1 MVRERFTPDRTCVTM
16 GEMGKSNAGEEIAM
30 EQIVIVAAGRTPIGT
45 FGGALKDVSARKL
58 AETVIRGVIAK
69 SSVDPSLIDEVILG
83 NCIQR
88 TDEANIARVAAL
100 DAGLGNRVTGFTVQR
115 QCASGMQAIVSG
127 AAQIL
132 LGDCEVVIAG
142 GVESMSNAPYVL
154 KNARWG
160 KRLTHGEMTDA
171 MWELLT
177 DPHFGILMGETAERL
192 AERYSISRAEQ
203 DEIALR
209 SQQNAVR
216 AIDSGLF
223 REEIIP
229 VAVTKRGAVTMVET
243 DEHPRRDVTL
253 EGLSKLKPS
262 FRENGTVTAGNS
274 SGLNDGASAV
284 VLMKESRARE
294 LGIAP
299 LGRIVS
305 YAWAGVEPDLMGY
318 GPVPAVKK
326 ALAKAGLT
334 LADID
339 LIEVNEAFAAQYLAV
354 EKLLELPRE
363 ITNVNGSGISLGH
376 PVGSTGCRIVV
387 TLLHE
392 MKRRQ
397 VKRGLATLCVG
408 GGMGMAMVVERD

>member
-1 MVRERFTPDRTCVTM
+1 MEHVV
-16 GEMGKSNAGEEIAM
+16 IA
-30 EQIVIVAAGRTPIGT
+30 AAGRTPIGS
-45 FGGALKDVSARKL
+45 FGGVLKDVSARKL
-58 AETVIRGVIAK
+58 AETVIRGVLEK
-69 SSVDPSLIDEVILG
+69 SGLEGGQIDEVILG

-88 TDEANIARVAAL
+88 SDEANIARVAAL
-100 DAGLGNRVTGFTVQR
+100 DAGLGKEVTGFTVQR
-115 QCASGMQAIVSG
+115 QCASGMQALAS
-127 AAQIL
+127 AASEIL
-132 LGDCEVVIAG
+132 LGDSEIVIAG

-177 DPHFGILMGETAERL
+177 DPHHQILMGETAERL
-192 AERYSISRAEQ
+192 VDRYGITREEQ

-209 SQQNAVR
+209 SQQNAIR

-223 REEIIP
+223 AEEIIGVP
-229 VAVTKRGAVTMVET
+229 VKKRGDEQVVTT
-243 DEHPRRDVTL
+243 DEFPRRDVSM
-253 EGLSKLKPS
+253 EGLAKLKPG
-262 FRENGTVTAGNS
+262 FRPNGTVTAGNA
-274 SGLNDGASAV
+274 SGLNDGASAA
-284 VLMKESRARE
+284 VLMSEGKARQ
-294 LGIAP
+294 LGIDP

-305 YAWAGVEPDLMGY
+305 WAWAGVEPDLMGY

-326 ALAKAGLT
+326 ALAKAGLS
-334 LADID
+334 LSDIE

-392 MKRRQ
+392 MRRRGL
-397 VKRGLATLCVG
+397 KRGLAALCVG
-408 GGMGMAMVVERD
+408 GGMGMAMVVERP

>member
-1 MVRERFTPDRTCVTM
+1 
-16 GEMGKSNAGEEIAM
+16 M
-30 EQIVIVAAGRTPIGT
+30 EQVVIAAAGRTPIGT
-45 FGGALKDVSARKL
+45 FGGVLKDVSARKL
-58 AETVIRGVIAK
+58 GETVIRGVMAR
-69 SSVDPSLIDEVILG
+69 SGLEASLIDEVILG

-88 TDEANIARVAAL
+88 TDEPNIARVAAL
-100 DAGLGNRVTGFTVQR
+100 DAGLGKEVTGYTIQR

-127 AAQIL
+127 ASQIL
-132 LGDCEVVIAG
+132 LGDSETVLAG

-171 MWELLT
+171 MWDLLT
-177 DPHFGILMGETAERL
+177 DPHHQILMGETAERL
-192 AERYSISRAEQ
+192 VDRYGITREES

-209 SQQNAVR
+209 SQQNAIR

-223 REEIIP
+223 AEEIIGVP
-229 VAVTKRGAVTMVET
+229 IKKRTEEIVVTE
-243 DEHPRRDVTL
+243 DEFPRRGVTL
-253 EGLSKLKPS
+253 ESLAKLRPS
-262 FRENGTVTAGNS
+262 FRDNGTVTPGNS
-274 SGLNDGASAV
+274 SGLNDGASAA
-284 VLMKESRARE
+284 VLMKEGKARE
-294 LGIAP
+294 LGIEP

-305 YAWAGVEPDLMGY
+305 WAVAGVEPDLMGY
-318 GPVPAVKK
+318 GPVPAVKR
-326 ALAKAGLT
+326 ALAKASLT
-334 LADID
+334 LADIE

-363 ITNVNGSGISLGH
+363 ITNVNGSGIALGH

-397 VKRGLATLCVG
+397 LKRGMAALCVG
-408 GGMGMAMVVERD
+408 GGMGMAMVVERP

>member
-1 MVRERFTPDRTCVTM
+1 
-16 GEMGKSNAGEEIAM
+16 M
-30 EQIVIVAAGRTPIGT
+30 EQVVIAAAGRTPIGT
-45 FGGALKDVSARKL
+45 FGGVLKDVSARKL
-58 AETVIRGVIAK
+58 AETVIRGVMAR
-69 SSVDPSLIDEVILG
+69 SGLETSQIDEVILG

-88 TDEANIARVAAL
+88 TDEPNIARVAAL
-100 DAGLGNRVTGFTVQR
+100 DAGLGKEVTGYTIQR
-115 QCASGMQAIVSG
+115 QCASGMQAIASG
-127 AAQIL
+127 ASQIL
-132 LGDCEVVIAG
+132 LGDSEIVLAG

-177 DPHFGILMGETAERL
+177 DPHHQILMGETAERL
-192 AERYSISRAEQ
+192 VDRYGITREES

-209 SQQNAVR
+209 SQQNAIR

-223 REEIIP
+223 AEEIIGVP
-229 VAVTKRGAVTMVET
+229 IKKRTEEIIVTE
-243 DEHPRRDVTL
+243 DEFPRRGVTL
-253 EGLSKLKPS
+253 DSLAKLRPS
-262 FRENGTVTAGNS
+262 FRDNGTVTPGNA
-274 SGLNDGASAV
+274 SGLNDGASAA
-284 VLMKESRARE
+284 VLMKEGKARE
-294 LGIAP
+294 LGIEP

-305 YAWAGVEPDLMGY
+305 WAVAGVEPDLMGY
-318 GPVPAVKK
+318 GPVPAVKR

-334 LADID
+334 LADIE

-363 ITNVNGSGISLGH
+363 ITNVNGSGVALGH
-376 PVGSTGCRIVV
+376 PVGSTGCRIIV

-397 VKRGLATLCVG
+397 LKRGLAALCVG
-408 GGMGMAMVVERD
+408 GGMGMAMVVERP

>member
-1 MVRERFTPDRTCVTM
+1 
-16 GEMGKSNAGEEIAM
+16 M
-30 EQIVIVAAGRTPIGT
+30 EQVVIAAAGRTPIGT

-58 AETVIRGVIAK
+58 AETVIHGVMARSGLDASQIN
-69 SSVDPSLIDEVILG
+69 EVILG

-88 TDEANIARVAAL
+88 TDEPNIARVAAL
-100 DAGLGNRVTGFTVQR
+100 DAGLGKEVPGFTIQR

-127 AAQIL
+127 ASQIL
-132 LGDCEVVIAG
+132 LGDSEIVIAG

-177 DPHFGILMGETAERL
+177 DPHHQILMGETAERL
-192 AERYSISRAEQ
+192 VDRYRITREEQ

-209 SQQNAVR
+209 SQQNAIR

-223 REEIIP
+223 AEEIIGVP
-229 VAVTKRGAVTMVET
+229 IQKRTEEISVTE
-243 DEHPRRDVTL
+243 DEFPRRGVTL
-253 EGLSKLKPS
+253 ESLAKLRPS
-262 FRENGTVTAGNS
+262 FRDNGTVTPGNA
-274 SGLNDGASAV
+274 SGLNDGASAA
-284 VLMKESRARE
+284 VLMKEGKARE
-294 LGIAP
+294 LGIEP

-305 YAWAGVEPDLMGY
+305 WAVAGVEPDLMGY
-318 GPVPAVKK
+318 GPVPAVKR
-326 ALAKAGLT
+326 ALQKAGLT
-334 LADID
+334 LADIE

-354 EKLLELPRE
+354 EKLLELPRD
-363 ITNVNGSGISLGH
+363 ITNVNGSGIALGH

-397 VKRGLATLCVG
+397 LKRGLATLCVG
-408 GGMGMAMVVERD
+408 GGMGMAMVVERM

>member
-1 MVRERFTPDRTCVTM
+1 
-16 GEMGKSNAGEEIAM
+16 M
-30 EQIVIVAAGRTPIGT
+30 EQVVIVGAGRTPIGT

-58 AETVIRGVIAK
+58 AETVIKGVISKANL
-69 SSVDPSLIDEVILG
+69 DPSQVNEVILG

-88 TDEANIARVAAL
+88 SDEPNIARVAAL
-100 DAGLGNRVTGFTVQR
+100 DAGLGKEVTGFTVQR
-115 QCASGMQAIVSG
+115 QCASGMQAIASG
-127 AAQIL
+127 AAQIM
-132 LGDCEVVIAG
+132 LGESEVVIAG

-160 KRLTHGEMTDA
+160 KRLTHGEMTDS

-177 DPHFGILMGETAERL
+177 DPHHGILMGETAERL
-192 AERYSISRAEQ
+192 VDRYGITREEQ

-209 SQQNAVR
+209 SQQNAIR
-216 AIDSGLF
+216 AIDQGFF

-229 VAVTKRGAVTMVET
+229 VSVKKRGGDVLVDT

-253 EGLSKLKPS
+253 EALAKLKPG
-262 FRENGTVTAGNS
+262 FRGNGTVTPGNS

-284 VLMKESRARE
+284 ILMSERKAKEA
-294 LGIAP
+294 GHTA

-363 ITNVNGSGISLGH
+363 ITNVNGSGVALGH

-387 TLLHE
+387 TMLHE
-392 MKRRQ
+392 MHRRQ
-397 VKRGLATLCVG
+397 SRYGLASLCVG
-408 GGMGMAMVVERD
+408 GGMGMAMIIERI

>member
-1 MVRERFTPDRTCVTM
+1 
-16 GEMGKSNAGEEIAM
+16 M
-30 EQIVIVAAGRTPIGT
+30 EQVVIAAAGRTPIGT
-45 FGGALKDVSARKL
+45 FGGVLKDVSARDL
-58 AETVIRGVIAK
+58 AQTAVQGVLEKAGLDGRQVEEI
-69 SSVDPSLIDEVILG
+69 ILG

-88 TDEANIARVAAL
+88 TDEPNIARVVAI
-100 DAGLGNRVTGFTVQR
+100 DAGLGHEVTGFTVQR

-127 AAQIL
+127 ASQIL
-132 LGDCEVVIAG
+132 LGEHEIVLAG

-177 DPHFGILMGETAERL
+177 DPHHQILMGETAERL
-192 AERYSISRAEQ
+192 ADRYGITREEQ

-209 SQQNAVR
+209 SQQNAIR
-216 AIDSGLF
+216 AIDSGIF
-223 REEIIP
+223 EEEMIP
-229 VAVTKRGAVTMVET
+229 VSVKKRGESLLVST
-243 DEHPRRDVTL
+243 DEHPRRGVTMESL
-253 EGLSKLKPS
+253 AKLRPG
-262 FRENGTVTAGNS
+262 FRENGTVTPGNS
-274 SGLNDGASAV
+274 SGLNDGASAAL
-284 VLMKESRARE
+284 LMKESKAKE
-294 LGIAP
+294 LGIEP
-299 LGRIVS
+299 LGSILSWAV
-305 YAWAGVEPDLMGY
+305 AGVEPDLMGY
-318 GPVPAVKK
+318 GPVPAVQK

-354 EKLLELPRE
+354 EKLLGLPRE
-363 ITNVNGSGISLGH
+363 ITNVNGSGIALGH

-397 VKRGLATLCVG
+397 VKRGLAALCVG
-408 GGMGMAMVVERD
+408 GGMGMALIVERP

>member
-1 MVRERFTPDRTCVTM
+1 
-16 GEMGKSNAGEEIAM
+16 M
-30 EQIVIVAAGRTPIGT
+30 EQVVIVGAGRTPIGT

-58 AETVIRGVIAK
+58 AETVIKGVISKANL
-69 SSVDPSLIDEVILG
+69 DPSQVNEVILG

-88 TDEANIARVAAL
+88 SDEPNIARVAAL
-100 DAGLGNRVTGFTVQR
+100 DAGLGKEVTGFTVQR
-115 QCASGMQAIVSG
+115 QCASGMQAIASG
-127 AAQIL
+127 AAQIM
-132 LGDCEVVIAG
+132 LGESEVVIAG

-160 KRLTHGEMTDA
+160 KRLTHGEMTDS

-177 DPHFGILMGETAERL
+177 DPHHGILMGETAERL
-192 AERYSISRAEQ
+192 VDRYGITREEQ

-209 SQQNAVR
+209 SQQNAIR
-216 AIDSGLF
+216 AIDQGFF

-229 VAVTKRGAVTMVET
+229 VSVKKRGGDVLVDT

-253 EGLSKLKPS
+253 EALAKLKPG
-262 FRENGTVTAGNS
+262 FRENGTVTPGNS

-284 VLMKESRARE
+284 ILMSERKAKEA
-294 LGIAP
+294 GHTA

-363 ITNVNGSGISLGH
+363 ITNVNGSGVALGH

-387 TLLHE
+387 TMLHE
-392 MKRRQ
+392 MHRRQ
-397 VKRGLATLCVG
+397 SRYGLASLCVG
-408 GGMGMAMVVERD
+408 GGMGMAMIIERI

>member
-1 MVRERFTPDRTCVTM
+1 
-16 GEMGKSNAGEEIAM
+16 M
-30 EQIVIVAAGRTPIGT
+30 EQVVIAAAGRTPIGT
-45 FGGALKDVSARKL
+45 FGGVLRDVSARKL
-58 AETVIRGVIAK
+58 AETVIRGVMDRSGLEASQIN
-69 SSVDPSLIDEVILG
+69 EVILG

-88 TDEANIARVAAL
+88 TDEPNIARVAAL
-100 DAGLGNRVTGFTVQR
+100 DAGLGKEVTGYTIQR

-127 AAQIL
+127 TSQIL
-132 LGDCEVVIAG
+132 LGDSEIVLAG

-177 DPHFGILMGETAERL
+177 DPHHQILMGETAERL
-192 AERYSISRAEQ
+192 VDRYGITREES

-209 SQQNAVR
+209 SQQNAIR
-216 AIDSGLF
+216 AIESGLF
-223 REEIIP
+223 AEEIIG
-229 VAVTKRGAVTMVET
+229 VSIKKRTEEIMVTE
-243 DEHPRRDVTL
+243 DEFPRRGVTL
-253 EGLSKLKPS
+253 ESLAKLRPS
-262 FRENGTVTAGNS
+262 FRDNGTVTPGNA
-274 SGLNDGASAV
+274 SGLNDGASAA
-284 VLMKESRARE
+284 VLMKEGKARE
-294 LGIAP
+294 LGIEP
-299 LGRIVS
+299 LGKIVS
-305 YAWAGVEPDLMGY
+305 WAVAGVEPDLMGY
-318 GPVPAVKK
+318 GPVPAVKR

-334 LADID
+334 LADIE

-363 ITNVNGSGISLGH
+363 ITNVNGSGIAMGH

-397 VKRGLATLCVG
+397 LKRGLAALCVG
-408 GGMGMAMVVERD
+408 GGMGMAMVVERT

>member
-1 MVRERFTPDRTCVTM
+1 
-16 GEMGKSNAGEEIAM
+16 M
-30 EQIVIVAAGRTPIGT
+30 EQVVIAAAGRTPIGT
-45 FGGALKDVSARKL
+45 FGGVLKDVSARKL
-58 AETVIRGVIAK
+58 AETVICGVMAR
-69 SSVDPSLIDEVILG
+69 SGLEASQIDEVILG

-88 TDEANIARVAAL
+88 TDEPNIARVAAL
-100 DAGLGNRVTGFTVQR
+100 DAGLGKEVTGYTIQR
-115 QCASGMQAIVSG
+115 QCASGMQAIASG
-127 AAQIL
+127 ASQIL
-132 LGDCEVVIAG
+132 LGDSEIVLAG

-177 DPHFGILMGETAERL
+177 DPHHQILMGETAERL
-192 AERYSISRAEQ
+192 VDRYGITREES

-209 SQQNAVR
+209 SQQNAIR

-223 REEIIP
+223 AEEIIGVP
-229 VAVTKRGAVTMVET
+229 IKKRTEEIIVTE
-243 DEHPRRDVTL
+243 DEFPRRGVTL
-253 EGLSKLKPS
+253 DSLAKLRPS
-262 FRENGTVTAGNS
+262 FRDNGTVTPGNA
-274 SGLNDGASAV
+274 SGLNDGASAA
-284 VLMKESRARE
+284 VLMKEGKAKE
-294 LGIAP
+294 LGIEP

-305 YAWAGVEPDLMGY
+305 WAVAGVEPDLMGY
-318 GPVPAVKK
+318 GPVPAVKR

-334 LADID
+334 LADIE

-363 ITNVNGSGISLGH
+363 ITNVNGSGVALGH

-397 VKRGLATLCVG
+397 LKRGLAALCVG
-408 GGMGMAMVVERD
+408 GGMGMAMVVERT

>member
-1 MVRERFTPDRTCVTM
+1 
-16 GEMGKSNAGEEIAM
+16 
-30 EQIVIVAAGRTPIGT
+30 
-45 FGGALKDVSARKL
+45 
-58 AETVIRGVIAK
+58 
-69 SSVDPSLIDEVILG
+69 
-83 NCIQR
+83 
-88 TDEANIARVAAL
+88 
-100 DAGLGNRVTGFTVQR
+100 
-115 QCASGMQAIVSG
+115 
-127 AAQIL
+127 
-132 LGDCEVVIAG
+132 
-142 GVESMSNAPYVL
+142 
-154 KNARWG
+154 
-160 KRLTHGEMTDA
+160 
-171 MWELLT
+171 
-177 DPHFGILMGETAERL
+177 
-192 AERYSISRAEQ
+192 
-203 DEIALR
+203 
-209 SQQNAVR
+209 
-216 AIDSGLF
+216 
-223 REEIIP
+223 
-229 VAVTKRGAVTMVET
+229 
-243 DEHPRRDVTL
+243 
-253 EGLSKLKPS
+253 
-262 FRENGTVTAGNS
+262 
-274 SGLNDGASAV
+274 
-284 VLMKESRARE
+284 MKESRARE
-294 LGIAP
+294 LGVAP

>member
-1 MVRERFTPDRTCVTM
+1 
-16 GEMGKSNAGEEIAM
+16 M
-30 EQIVIVAAGRTPIGT
+30 EQVVIATAGRTPIGT
-45 FGGALKDVSARKL
+45 FGGVLKDVSARKL
-58 AETVIRGVIAK
+58 AETVIRGVMAR
-69 SSVDPSLIDEVILG
+69 SGLEASLINEVILG

-88 TDEANIARVAAL
+88 TDEPNIARVAAL
-100 DAGLGNRVTGFTVQR
+100 DAGLGKEVTGFTIQR

-127 AAQIL
+127 ASQIL
-132 LGDCEVVIAG
+132 LGDSEIVLAG

-160 KRLTHGEMTDA
+160 KRLTHGEMTDS

-177 DPHFGILMGETAERL
+177 DPHHQILMGETAERL
-192 AERYSISRAEQ
+192 VDRYGITREES

-209 SQQNAVR
+209 SQHNAIQ

-223 REEIIP
+223 AEEIIGVP
-229 VAVTKRGAVTMVET
+229 IKKRGEEIIVTQ
-243 DEHPRRDVTL
+243 DEFPRRGVTL
-253 EGLSKLKPS
+253 ESLAKLRPS
-262 FRENGTVTAGNS
+262 FRDNGTVTPGNS
-274 SGLNDGASAV
+274 SGLNDGASAA
-284 VLMKESRARE
+284 VLMKEGKARE
-294 LGIAP
+294 LGIEP

-305 YAWAGVEPDLMGY
+305 WAVAGVEPDLMGY
-318 GPVPAVKK
+318 GPVPAVKR

-334 LADID
+334 LADIE

-363 ITNVNGSGISLGH
+363 ITNVNGSGIALGH
-376 PVGSTGCRIVV
+376 PVGSTGCRIVI

-397 VKRGLATLCVG
+397 LKRGLAALCVG
-408 GGMGMAMVVERD
+408 GGMGMAMVVERT

>member
-1 MVRERFTPDRTCVTM
+1 
-16 GEMGKSNAGEEIAM
+16 M
-30 EQIVIVAAGRTPIGT
+30 EQVVIAAAGRTPIGT
-45 FGGALKDVSARKL
+45 FGGVLRDVSARKL
-58 AETVIRGVIAK
+58 AETVIRGVMDRSGLEASQIN
-69 SSVDPSLIDEVILG
+69 EVILG

-88 TDEANIARVAAL
+88 TDEPNIARVAAL
-100 DAGLGNRVTGFTVQR
+100 DAGLGKEVTGFTIQR

-127 AAQIL
+127 ASQIL
-132 LGDCEVVIAG
+132 LGDSEIVLAG

-177 DPHFGILMGETAERL
+177 DPHHQILMGETAERL
-192 AERYSISRAEQ
+192 VDRYGITREES

-209 SQQNAVR
+209 SQQNAIR

-223 REEIIP
+223 AEEIIG
-229 VAVTKRGAVTMVET
+229 VSIKKRTEEIMVTE
-243 DEHPRRDVTL
+243 DEFPRRGVTL
-253 EGLSKLKPS
+253 ESLAKLRPS
-262 FRENGTVTAGNS
+262 FRDNGTVTPGNA
-274 SGLNDGASAV
+274 SGLNDGASAA
-284 VLMKESRARE
+284 VLMKEGKARE
-294 LGIAP
+294 LGIEP
-299 LGRIVS
+299 LGKIVS
-305 YAWAGVEPDLMGY
+305 WAVAGVEPDLMGY
-318 GPVPAVKK
+318 GPVPAVKR

-334 LADID
+334 LADIE

-363 ITNVNGSGISLGH
+363 ITNVNGSGIALGH

-397 VKRGLATLCVG
+397 LKRGLAALCVG
-408 GGMGMAMVVERD
+408 GGMGMAMVVERT

>member
-1 MVRERFTPDRTCVTM
+1 
-16 GEMGKSNAGEEIAM
+16 M

-294 LGIAP
+294 LGVAP

>member
-1 MVRERFTPDRTCVTM
+1 
-16 GEMGKSNAGEEIAM
+16 M
-30 EQIVIVAAGRTPIGT
+30 EQVVIAAAGRTPIGT
-45 FGGALKDVSARKL
+45 FGGVLKDVSARRL
-58 AETVIRGVIAK
+58 AETVIRGVMAR
-69 SSVDPSLIDEVILG
+69 SGLEASLIDEVILG

-88 TDEANIARVAAL
+88 TDEPNIARVAAL
-100 DAGLGNRVTGFTVQR
+100 DAGLGKEVTGYTIQR

-127 AAQIL
+127 ASQIL
-132 LGDCEVVIAG
+132 LGDSEIVLAG

-171 MWELLT
+171 MWDLLT
-177 DPHFGILMGETAERL
+177 DPHHQILMGETAERL
-192 AERYSISRAEQ
+192 VDRYGITREES

-209 SQQNAVR
+209 SQQNAIQ

-223 REEIIP
+223 AEEIIGVP
-229 VAVTKRGAVTMVET
+229 IKKRTEEIIVTE
-243 DEHPRRDVTL
+243 DEFPRRGVTL
-253 EGLSKLKPS
+253 ESLVKLRPS
-262 FRENGTVTAGNS
+262 FRDNGTVTPGNS
-274 SGLNDGASAV
+274 SGLNDGASAA
-284 VLMKESRARE
+284 VLMKEGKARE
-294 LGIAP
+294 LGIEP

-305 YAWAGVEPDLMGY
+305 WAVAGVEPDLMGY
-318 GPVPAVKK
+318 GPVPAVKR
-326 ALAKAGLT
+326 ALAKVGLT
-334 LADID
+334 LADIE

-363 ITNVNGSGISLGH
+363 ITNVNGSGVALGH

-397 VKRGLATLCVG
+397 LKRGLAALCVG
-408 GGMGMAMVVERD
+408 GGMGMAMVVERP

>member
-1 MVRERFTPDRTCVTM
+1 MDQV
-16 GEMGKSNAGEEIAM
+16 
-30 EQIVIVAAGRTPIGT
+30 VIVAAGRTPIGT

-58 AETVIRGVIAK
+58 AETAVRGVIDKA
-69 SSVDPSLIDEVILG
+69 SIDPALINEVIFG

-88 TDEANIARVAAL
+88 SDEANIARVAAL
-100 DAGLGNRVTGFTVQR
+100 DAGLGKEVTGFTVQR
-115 QCASGMQAIVSG
+115 QCASGMQAIASGVS
-127 AAQIL
+127 QIM
-132 LGDCEVVIAG
+132 LGEAEVVIAG

-160 KRLTHGEMTDA
+160 KRLTHGEMTDS

-177 DPHFGILMGETAERL
+177 DPHHGVLMGETVERL
-192 AERYSISRAEQ
+192 VDLYGITREEQ

-209 SQQNAVR
+209 SQQNAIR
-216 AIDSGLF
+216 AIDGGLF
-223 REEIIP
+223 QEEIIP
-229 VAVTKRGAVTMVET
+229 VPVKKRGETVLVDT
-243 DEHPRRDVTL
+243 DEHPRREVTR
-253 EGLSKLKPS
+253 EGLAKLKPS
-262 FRENGTVTAGNS
+262 FRENGTVTAGNA

-284 VLMKESRARE
+284 ILMSERRASE
-294 LGIAP
+294 AGLAP

-334 LADID
+334 LADIE

-354 EKLLELPRE
+354 EKLLELPRT

-392 MKRRQ
+392 MKRRGS
-397 VKRGLATLCVG
+397 RYGLATLCVG
-408 GGMGMAMVVERD
+408 GGMGMAMIVESP

>member
-1 MVRERFTPDRTCVTM
+1 
-16 GEMGKSNAGEEIAM
+16 M
-30 EQIVIVAAGRTPIGT
+30 EQVVIAAAGRTPIGT
-45 FGGALKDVSARKL
+45 FGGVLRDVSARKL
-58 AETVIRGVIAK
+58 AETVIRGVMDRSGLEASQIN
-69 SSVDPSLIDEVILG
+69 EVILG

-88 TDEANIARVAAL
+88 TDEPNIARVAAL
-100 DAGLGNRVTGFTVQR
+100 DAGLGKEVTGFTIQR

-127 AAQIL
+127 ASQIL
-132 LGDCEVVIAG
+132 LGDSEIVLVG

-177 DPHFGILMGETAERL
+177 DPHHQILMGETAERL
-192 AERYSISRAEQ
+192 VDRYGITREES

-209 SQQNAVR
+209 SQQNAIR

-223 REEIIP
+223 AEEIIG
-229 VAVTKRGAVTMVET
+229 VSIKKRTEEIMVTE
-243 DEHPRRDVTL
+243 DEFPRRGVTL
-253 EGLSKLKPS
+253 ESLAKLRPS
-262 FRENGTVTAGNS
+262 FRDNGTVTPGNA
-274 SGLNDGASAV
+274 SGLNDGASAA
-284 VLMKESRARE
+284 VLMKEGKARE
-294 LGIAP
+294 LGIEP
-299 LGRIVS
+299 LGKIVS
-305 YAWAGVEPDLMGY
+305 WAVAGVEPDLMGY
-318 GPVPAVKK
+318 GPVPAVKR

-334 LADID
+334 LADIE

-363 ITNVNGSGISLGH
+363 ITNVNGSGIALGH

-397 VKRGLATLCVG
+397 LKRGLAALCVG
-408 GGMGMAMVVERD
+408 GGMGMAMVVERT

>member
-1 MVRERFTPDRTCVTM
+1 
-16 GEMGKSNAGEEIAM
+16 M
-30 EQIVIVAAGRTPIGT
+30 EQVVIAAAGRTPIGT
-45 FGGALKDVSARKL
+45 FGGVLRDVSARKL
-58 AETVIRGVIAK
+58 AETVIRGVMAR
-69 SSVDPSLIDEVILG
+69 SGLDASLINEVILG

-88 TDEANIARVAAL
+88 TDEPNIARVAAL
-100 DAGLGNRVTGFTVQR
+100 DAGLGKEVTGFTIQR

-127 AAQIL
+127 ASQIL
-132 LGDCEVVIAG
+132 LGDSEIVLAG

-177 DPHFGILMGETAERL
+177 DPHHQILMGETAERL
-192 AERYSISRAEQ
+192 VDRYGITREES

-209 SQQNAVR
+209 SQQNAIQ

-223 REEIIP
+223 AEEIIGVP
-229 VAVTKRGAVTMVET
+229 IKKRTEEIVVTE
-243 DEHPRRDVTL
+243 DEFPRRGVTL
-253 EGLSKLKPS
+253 ESLAKLRPS
-262 FRENGTVTAGNS
+262 FRDNGTVTPGNS
-274 SGLNDGASAV
+274 SGLNDGASAA
-284 VLMKESRARE
+284 VLMKEGKARE
-294 LGIAP
+294 LGIEP

-305 YAWAGVEPDLMGY
+305 WAVAGVEPDLMGY
-318 GPVPAVKK
+318 GPVPAVKR

-334 LADID
+334 LADIE

-363 ITNVNGSGISLGH
+363 ITNVNGSGIALGH
-376 PVGSTGCRIVV
+376 PVGSTGCRIVI

-397 VKRGLATLCVG
+397 LKRGLAALCVG
-408 GGMGMAMVVERD
+408 GGMGMAMVVERT